1 MGLSTK
7 KKSAKAATASK
18 KVGLSKA
25 ERESKLLTAAASKAE
40 KENTNPTP
48 QKAKKTGAAEVSID
62 HAAFRKWVLEQ
73 DPRCE
78 LVDEENVRCKTCNL
92 QDIKLEN
99 VYYLTNWFK
108 HVKRKVH
115 QDREE
120 KWAKKANVPRASL
133 RTETPEMSDFFAT
146 KYVTKKVSGE
156 TEPALTGKAV
166 KSWIKEMNTF
176 PSVHPSL
183 CRSALPPLGVECQC
197 TSTPDGCEH
206 GPLSFCEKG
215 AKCTLVLCAYHR
227 GDEPSSGGATS
238 VPRALCILRV

>member
-7 KKSAKAATASK
+7 RKPAKVALASK

-25 ERESKLLTAAASKAE
+25 EREEKLLAAAASKAE

-48 QKAKKTGAAEVSID
+48 QKAKKTPEVSID

-78 LVDEENVRCKTCNL
+78 LINATKVKCKTCDD

-99 VYYLTNWFK
+99 VYYLSNWFK
-108 HVKRKVH
+108 HVKRKIH

-166 KSWIKEMNTF
+166 KSWIKEMKTF

-183 CRSALPPLGVECQC
+183 CRSALPPLDVKCQC
-197 TSTPDGCEH
+197 TSAPGGCEH
-206 GPLSFCEKG
+206 GPLSLCVKG
-215 AKCTLVLCAYHR
+215 AECTLVLCAYHS
-227 GDEPSSGGATS
+227 GVEPSAGRATS
-238 VPRALCILRV
+238 VPRALCILRI